1 MTSAGAVGDSP
12 GTPATIK
19 LQILST
25 EHWSLLA
32 TRSLAWNEAFSR
44 AGMFLSTLSGAT
56 VALALV
62 AQASAFGSA
71 FYVFA
76 FVILP
81 VTLFVGVTTF
91 FRLSASNHHDATCVT
106 GMNRIRGAYLE
117 LAPELE
123 KYFVM
128 SGHDDARGMALTMGV
143 PQATSMVPHLLAG
156 TPTLVLV
163 LNSLLLGIIASLVA
177 LQLEAVTSVVLVAG
191 LVGFVLLAMAHMAYG
206 RQSIR
211 RRQRGLTPLFPT

>member
-1 MTSAGAVGDSP
+1 
-12 GTPATIK
+12 
-19 LQILST
+19 
-25 EHWSLLA
+25 
-32 TRSLAWNEAFSR
+32 
-44 AGMFLSTLSGAT
+44 MFLSALSWTT

-62 AQASAFGSA
+62 AQASSFGSA

-76 FVILP
+76 FVLLP
-81 VTLFVGVTTF
+81 VALFVGVTTF
-91 FRLSASNHHDATCVT
+91 FRLSASNHHDATCVI

-123 KYFVM
+123 RYFVM
-128 SGHDDARGMALTMGV
+128 SAHDDERGMSLTMGV

-156 TPTLVLV
+156 TPTVVLV

-177 LQLEAVTSVVLVAG
+177 LQLAWPLASVLGVGV
-191 LVGFVLLAMAHMAYG
+191 VGFVLLAVAHMAYA

-211 RRQRGLTPLFPT
+211 RRQRGLSPLFPTPANDRPM